1 MASLGAPLLV
11 SAAPALR
18 GAPPARQLSHFPGS
32 PHFLNFLANCPHE
45 PIIVHL
51 RTEAYGSEVSWE
63 IVPEMGHDIEN
74 YWDHHNHH
82 HQERQSGDEVR
93 RKSVPQIGHHF
104 EYHANQPAPQMDESY
119 EIHHHTNNH
128 QDGRAEAVCEGV
140 GEEDRYNY
148 HTACCV
154 PAGNYRLVCSSS
166 HGYGWHG
173 GTLTINEVDFCGDH
187 GDNGDHDWLHDGHH
201 LEVALHIGERASTET
216 ITTTPHT
223 TTETATTTTT
233 TTPTRPLRPTPRR
246 PRPRSTPLRPQPP
259 RRPTHA
265 RTSPGGSTLPAPSST
280 AHGTPAQSS
289 SSMGSAAGRMGTCSR
304 ATARPPTRRAAY
316 AASCSAPRRR
326 QRSRRRIAPC
336 TRSTSR

>member
-82 HQERQSGDEVR
+82 HQEGQSGDEVR

-223 TTETATTTTT
+223 TTETATTATT
-233 TTPTRPLRPTPRR
+233 TTPRTTTFFFNDT
-246 PRPRSTPLRPQPP
+246 ST
-259 RRPTHA
+259 T
-265 RTSPGGSTLPAPSST
+265 
-280 AHGTPAQSS
+280 
-289 SSMGSAAGRMGTCSR
+289 
-304 ATARPPTRRAAY
+304 
-316 AASCSAPRRR
+316 
-326 QRSRRRIAPC
+326 
-336 TRSTSR
+336 